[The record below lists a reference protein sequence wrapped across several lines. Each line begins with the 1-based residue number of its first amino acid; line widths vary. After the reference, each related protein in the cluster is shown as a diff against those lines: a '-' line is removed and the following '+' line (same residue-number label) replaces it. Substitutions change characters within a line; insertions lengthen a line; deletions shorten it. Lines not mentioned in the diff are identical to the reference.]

1 MSNMIA
7 EFQSF
12 MRNPMQY
19 MAQRGMNIPQEYMQ
33 NPQQAI
39 QYLMNSGRLSQDDF
53 NRLQQQA
60 NQIQSNPAF
69 KQLFNK

>member
-7 EFQSF
+7 EFQNF

-60 NQIQSNPAF
+60 LQIQRMM
-69 KQLFNK
+69 KQ